1 MRRFDICRNANP
13 DSVDSVPYL
22 LVIQSDF
29 LESLDTRIVVPL
41 LPARGHPP
49 RIAQLNPVFE
59 IEGESHVASFAEMAG
74 VPRGVL
80 GKPVTSVP
88 DRSHEITAAL
98 DFLIHGF

>member
-1 MRRFDICRNANP
+1 MRQFDICRNANP
-13 DSVDSVPYL
+13 DSADRIPYL

-29 LESLDTRIVVPL
+29 LESLDTRLVVPL
-41 LPARGHPP
+41 APTRDRSPP
-49 RIAQLNPVFE
+49 ISRLNPAFDVA
-59 IEGESHVASFAEMAG
+59 GESHVALFTELAG

-80 GKPVTSVP
+80 GEPVSSAP